1 MGAQVTGEIKALDG
15 GYGQVPHAGFEQLIV
30 ARQGEHGAV
39 VIRIRV
45 DVEQAGAS
53 GAPEIGQDVQPA
65 PFTDVDHAFEHAAL
79 GLRRCPETGAE
90 AVLLMFMLLA
100 NIFGP
105 DVIIVVVIAV
115 VLLFGAGQLPKLARS
130 VGEASKEFKKS
141 QHEAEQQPSGDDK
154 ITLSKSE
161 LDALLA
167 EREARAK
174 RESGTPPTN

>member
-1 MGAQVTGEIKALDG
+1 
-15 GYGQVPHAGFEQLIV
+15 
-30 ARQGEHGAV
+30 
-39 VIRIRV
+39 
-45 DVEQAGAS
+45 
-53 GAPEIGQDVQPA
+53 
-65 PFTDVDHAFEHAAL
+65 
-79 GLRRCPETGAE
+79 
-90 AVLLMFMLLA
+90 LLVSMLLA

-141 QHEAEQQPSGDDK
+141 QHEAEQQQPSGDDK

-174 RESGTPPTN
+174 RESGTPPTS

>member
-1 MGAQVTGEIKALDG
+1 MV
-15 GYGQVPHAGFEQLIV
+15 
-30 ARQGEHGAV
+30 
-39 VIRIRV
+39 
-45 DVEQAGAS
+45 
-53 GAPEIGQDVQPA
+53 
-65 PFTDVDHAFEHAAL
+65 
-79 GLRRCPETGAE
+79 
-90 AVLLMFMLLA
+90 FMLLA

-141 QHEAEQQPSGDDK
+141 QAEAEQQPSADDK

-167 EREARAK
+167 EREARAR
-174 RESGTPPTN
+174 RESGTPPTTS

>member
-1 MGAQVTGEIKALDG
+1 VT
-15 GYGQVPHAGFEQLIV
+15 
-30 ARQGEHGAV
+30 
-39 VIRIRV
+39 
-45 DVEQAGAS
+45 
-53 GAPEIGQDVQPA
+53 
-65 PFTDVDHAFEHAAL
+65 
-79 GLRRCPETGAE
+79 
-90 AVLLMFMLLA
+90 MLLA

-167 EREARAK
+167 EREARAR
-174 RESGTPPTN
+174 RESGTPPTS